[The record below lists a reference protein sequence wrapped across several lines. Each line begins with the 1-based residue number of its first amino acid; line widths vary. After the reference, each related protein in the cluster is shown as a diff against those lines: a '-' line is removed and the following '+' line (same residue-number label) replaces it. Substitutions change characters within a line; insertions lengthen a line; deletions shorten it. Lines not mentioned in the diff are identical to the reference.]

1 MNMCSVHFIINH
13 ITAHYL
19 SRKNY
24 GTNLTF
30 DVLMTMTGKVTEYWN
45 VMSPNSSEQRL
56 SVSWKRKWSK

>member
-1 MNMCSVHFIINH
+1 MNMGCVHFVFNH

-24 GTNLTF
+24 GSNLAF
-30 DVLMTMTGKVTEYWN
+30 DILMTMTVKVTEYWD

-56 SVSWKRKWSK
+56 SVSWKRK